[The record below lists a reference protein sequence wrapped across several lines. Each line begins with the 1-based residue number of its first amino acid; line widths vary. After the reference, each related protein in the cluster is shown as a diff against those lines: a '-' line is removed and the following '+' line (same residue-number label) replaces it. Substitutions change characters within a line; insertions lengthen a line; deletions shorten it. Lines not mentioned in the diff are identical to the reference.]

1 MKNIRIYQRV
11 MLFLIILSIIAASP
25 SITFAKAAGF
35 FSQVEGKVDI
45 LREGENTPV
54 LVSRGDTV
62 STGDIIRTKLDS
74 SAEII
79 FKDETS
85 VRLAPETR
93 IKIDDYIYNPDNSLD
108 KGTISLLRGK
118 IRATVSKTKGGVI
131 PASGG
136 GSTFDVHTPTAI
148 AGVRGTSLFVWYYDG
163 ITGVMFKDGFGFVY
177 NPNDC
182 APSQAVNVSDSQI
195 TFIPG

>member
-11 MLFLIILSIIAASP
+11 ILFLIILSIIAAIP

-74 SAEII
+74 SA
-79 FKDETS
+79 
-85 VRLAPETR
+85 RL
-93 IKIDDYIYNPDNSLD
+93 Y
-108 KGTISLLRGK
+108 LRMRPQCGLHL
-118 IRATVSKTKGGVI
+118 RPV
-131 PASGG
+131 
-136 GSTFDVHTPTAI
+136 
-148 AGVRGTSLFVWYYDG
+148 
-163 ITGVMFKDGFGFVY
+163 
-177 NPNDC
+177 
-182 APSQAVNVSDSQI
+182 
-195 TFIPG
+195 